1 MGDMDVLP
9 GATGSEW
16 TCIKIILSPF
26 TTNPKIPSSLMIV
39 HSNAFVVKI
48 ARPRKLKIVQARS
61 TCIERMIRIGDMG
74 VPTGTIG
81 AQNM

>member
-16 TCIKIILSPF
+16 TCIKIILCPF

-39 HSNAFVVKI
+39 HSNAFKVKI
-48 ARPRKLKIVQARS
+48 ARPKN
-61 TCIERMIRIGDMG
+61 IEKFL
-74 VPTGTIG
+74 
-81 AQNM
+81 A